1 MKRFVVTLI
10 LSVAFLCLSASV
22 SRADNPPEPVKLY
35 EYVFKTPCG
44 EEKVYSTFPLSEEA
58 KAVIASNLLE
68 ECAEAIK
75 DIKYA

>member
-1 MKRFVVTLI
+1 MKLFHFSLVSIYETLC
-10 LSVAFLCLSASV
+10 SNM
-22 SRADNPPEPVKLY
+22 DNPPEPVKLY